1 MNNMEEQLEI
11 LDRAFLVGVNI
22 NDDPDFERSMGE
34 LEELAKAC
42 HMEVVGRAMQNLPS
56 VNQGFYVGTGKV
68 EEIKGAASMLDAD
81 IIVFDNSLTPSQLR
95 NLQDHLGMTIMDRT
109 NLILE
114 IFSKRARTKEAK
126 MQVEIASLEYALP
139 RLIGMGQVLSRQGGT
154 SGGMSNKGAG
164 EKKLELDRRHINH
177 RIVELNRELKQV
189 DKERATQRKQ
199 RQSSGIPLVA
209 LVGYTNAGK
218 STLLN
223 LMVDEY
229 VKEESRKVMA
239 KDMLFAT
246 LDTTVRKIT
255 PQGRQPFLMSDTV
268 GFISKLP
275 HHLVKAFRSTLE
287 EVKYADL
294 ILHVVDYSDE
304 EYQEQMKVTKETLKD
319 LGADH
324 IPSIT
329 IYNKADKVV
338 SDLPVMLEDK
348 IYMSAKE
355 KRGTE
360 ELVQMIYD
368 KVFKDH
374 VLCTMLIPYDKGNI
388 VSYFQQEGMTKSVS
402 YEENGTKVELQCPI
416 KDYEKYKEYV
426 IVQS

>member
-1 MNNMEEQLEI
+1 MEEQLEI
-11 LDRAFLVGVNI
+11 LDRAFLVGVNV
-22 NDDPDFERSMGE
+22 NDDPDFERSMAE
-34 LEELAKAC
+34 LAELAKAC
-42 HMEVVGRAMQNLPS
+42 QMEVVGKAVQNLPS

-68 EEIKGAASMLDAD
+68 EEIKAAASMLDAD

-95 NLQDHLGMTIMDRT
+95 NLQDQLEMTIMDRT

-218 STLLN
+218 STLMN

-229 VKEESRKVMA
+229 VKEDSRKVMA

-338 SDLPVMLEDK
+338 SELPIVLEDK
-348 IYMSAKE
+348 IYMSAKD

-374 VLCTMLIPYDKGNI
+374 VFCTMLIPYDKGNI
-388 VSYFQQEGMTKSVS
+388 VSYFQREGMTKSVS
-402 YEENGTKVELQCPI
+402 YEDNGTKVELQCSI
-416 KDYEKYKEYV
+416 KDYQKYEEYV
-426 IVQS
+426 I